1 MATGL
6 ERDVER
12 RARGKIS
19 CLTKSQD
26 FGMGK
31 AGAEMKP
38 PADDSTLSDDDG
50 ADHRIGAGRSPAF
63 LGETESEGHEIE
75 IARHRFL
82 REGAFA
88 FTTVFDG
95 FSPAGFS
102 PASANAAWAAASLAI
117 ATR

>member
-1 MATGL
+1 M
-6 ERDVER
+6 R
-12 RARGKIS
+12 
-19 CLTKSQD
+19 
-26 FGMGK
+26 K

-38 PADDSTLSDDDG
+38 SAYDSPLADDDG
-50 ADHRIGAGRSPAF
+50 ADHRVWACRSPTF
-63 LGETESEGHEIE
+63 LGEAESEGHEIE
-75 IARHRFL
+75 VARHRFL

-95 FSPAGFS
+95 FPPDGFS